1 MNTDM
6 LAARIV
12 DAIRNL
18 PPWERGRWSPMVRT
32 VKATLDHAVAEHEAR
47 IPIAYAKGVDE

>member
-1 MNTDM
+1 MNTDR

-47 IPIAYAKGVDE
+47 IPIAYAKDMDE